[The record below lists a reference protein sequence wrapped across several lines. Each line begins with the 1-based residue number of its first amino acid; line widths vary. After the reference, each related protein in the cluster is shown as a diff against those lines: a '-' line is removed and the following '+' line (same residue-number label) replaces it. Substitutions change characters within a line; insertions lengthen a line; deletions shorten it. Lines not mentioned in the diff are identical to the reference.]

1 MVSVETAPSG
11 QSPTLSLPTPPEAP
25 EFISAAVVL
34 GSIDFLDGQ
43 AWLAAWPTITQQVE
57 SGEETPLPS
66 AMDLVIMNP
75 PFTRDSLRYDQ
86 FSRKDELA
94 IKEREKEI
102 LAGQPH
108 QAAARLSG
116 SANAFMVLGDKI
128 LKQGAGTLAM
138 ILPTVMATNPAAFHT
153 RRYLAHRFYIDTIV
167 SSHDPDRIFFS
178 ENTSIGEI
186 LLICRWWNGD
196 EPKPPTRV
204 INLARNPAT
213 PLDALD
219 TAARIEQTSEE
230 DVNLPRDF
238 TVQLVDAERIGR
250 GDWLAVNF
258 LSPFLVQAY
267 RKLVEDSLGSIPIVP
282 MNQLAYVG
290 PAGQRIRDAYT
301 QSDMPTKS
309 GRRALWHHKT
319 DVTQSMAGAAD
330 VYIEPKVGREH
341 LAEKYWAQR
350 SNMLLPHRLWLPL
363 ARVAAV
369 ILPEQVVGS
378 IWTPCRPHDPDFAK
392 ALCLYLNSTPG
403 VLTLLGCRDNRKP
416 SYPSF
421 SLDTLRSLPVPDFR
435 SMDLERRRLLEQAF
449 DQLQD
454 EILQPFPQMHVDQA
468 RQQIDDVMAQVLGLD
483 PEWVDRVRRE
493 LAKEPSV
500 TDTRGPE

>member
-1 MVSVETAPSG
+1 MHLVEDVLWGYDVNLTATHMAASTLG
-11 QSPTLSLPTPPEAP
+11 MLSPATRFQRMNVHRTMLGVFDGVPY
-25 EFISAAVVL
+25 L

-43 AWLAAWPTITQQVE
+43 ARLAAWPTITQQVE

-75 PFTRDSLRYDQ
+75 PFTRDSLRHDQ

-186 LLICRWWNGD
+186 LLICRRWNGD

-219 TAARIEQTSEE
+219 TAARIEQASEE
-230 DVNLPRDF
+230 EADLPSG
-238 TVQLVDAERIGR
+238 LHG
-250 GDWLAVNF
+250 AV
-258 LSPFLVQAY
+258 
-267 RKLVEDSLGSIPIVP
+267 
-282 MNQLAYVG
+282 
-290 PAGQRIRDAYT
+290 
-301 QSDMPTKS
+301 
-309 GRRALWHHKT
+309 GRR
-319 DVTQSMAGAAD
+319 
-330 VYIEPKVGREH
+330 
-341 LAEKYWAQR
+341 
-350 SNMLLPHRLWLPL
+350 
-363 ARVAAV
+363 
-369 ILPEQVVGS
+369 
-378 IWTPCRPHDPDFAK
+378 
-392 ALCLYLNSTPG
+392 
-403 VLTLLGCRDNRKP
+403 
-416 SYPSF
+416 
-421 SLDTLRSLPVPDFR
+421 
-435 SMDLERRRLLEQAF
+435 
-449 DQLQD
+449 
-454 EILQPFPQMHVDQA
+454 
-468 RQQIDDVMAQVLGLD
+468 
-483 PEWVDRVRRE
+483 
-493 LAKEPSV
+493 
-500 TDTRGPE
+500 